1 VTSCGCTA
9 WLLTCLYSAGRDW
22 RISCRPEV
30 QHVYSRRLG
39 RRSTSLIWTKWP
51 DQRSCVNVD
60 RSYKQRDLKLALQLQ
75 CAWPP
80 GAGPSEPAHTG
91 RCVLASTHRP
101 VVTGRGACWP
111 AYTGQWPVHW
121 AKRRVAAVCAG
132 CWAMPGTTDARDQC
146 MLAYFTT
153 RQLLLGVQQ
162 YNTDVCGQKFAVLW
176 LKITFHFTLSQL
188 KSINLYISRDL

>member
-1 VTSCGCTA
+1 
-9 WLLTCLYSAGRDW
+9 
-22 RISCRPEV
+22 
-30 QHVYSRRLG
+30 
-39 RRSTSLIWTKWP
+39 
-51 DQRSCVNVD
+51 
-60 RSYKQRDLKLALQLQ
+60 LKLALQLQ

-80 GAGPSEPAHTG
+80 GAGPSEPAH
-91 RCVLASTHRP
+91 
-101 VVTGRGACWP
+101 
-111 AYTGQWPVHW
+111 TGQWPVHW

-188 KSINLYISRDL
+188 KSINLHKPWPITVHKSTNTVCYYTWQAHALESIHT